1 MMSASSPNLLAGEDS
16 GLLFKVSDVR
26 SFGVRVFCVLSIL
39 SALNFACQDT
49 ASAESPSTDNG
60 AEAVSSFP
68 PARWHRASGAP
79 PGVRYVGSAVCAGCH
94 SDVAQEQ
101 AKTSMRKTS
110 THGENSSYLS
120 THAILRYREGKFSI
134 TIERKK
140 DQVIYSVS
148 DGNQSLSVP
157 IKWAFGVGAGQ
168 TYILEYEKA
177 YYESRVSFYRDIN
190 GLGLTLGHDPKP
202 VTTLSACLGRLLS
215 QDEENKCFPCH
226 TSEGVLDGKL
236 QPDRMKPGVTCE
248 NCHGPG
254 SQHIDAI
261 NNRDWKHLHIFNP
274 GRLRTGEVND
284 FCGTCHRSTR
294 EVAVAGIFG
303 IRNVR
308 FQPYRLEGSRCYDAN
323 DKRITCLACHDP
335 HVQLVTDIQ
344 SYDSKCLACHVL
356 RGQVGTA
363 SRTAPPCPRADKSCA
378 SCHMPKLTLPGA
390 HHKFADHQI
399 RIYRAA
405 EKYPN

>member
-1 MMSASSPNLLAGEDS
+1 M
-16 GLLFKVSDVR
+16 
-26 SFGVRVFCVLSIL
+26 
-39 SALNFACQDT
+39 
-49 ASAESPSTDNG
+49 
-60 AEAVSSFP
+60 
-68 PARWHRASGAP
+68 
-79 PGVRYVGSAVCAGCH
+79 
-94 SDVAQEQ
+94 
-101 AKTSMRKTS
+101 
-110 THGENSSYLS
+110 
-120 THAILRYREGKFSI
+120 
-134 TIERKK
+134 
-140 DQVIYSVS
+140 
-148 DGNQSLSVP
+148 
-157 IKWAFGVGAGQ
+157 
-168 TYILEYEKA
+168 
-177 YYESRVSFYRDIN
+177 
-190 GLGLTLGHDPKP
+190 
-202 VTTLSACLGRLLS
+202 TTLSAGLGRLLS

-274 GRLRTGEVND
+274 GRLRMGEVND

-356 RGQVGTA
+356 RGQVGQHPK
-363 SRTAPPCPRADKSCA
+363 PPRLALVPTRAVRPATCKTHAAGGTSQICRSPDP
-378 SCHMPKLTLPGA
+378 HLPGCGKVPRLS
-390 HHKFADHQI
+390 HVVFSE
-399 RIYRAA
+399 RLRPRTLA
-405 EKYPN
+405 EAKSAWKPG